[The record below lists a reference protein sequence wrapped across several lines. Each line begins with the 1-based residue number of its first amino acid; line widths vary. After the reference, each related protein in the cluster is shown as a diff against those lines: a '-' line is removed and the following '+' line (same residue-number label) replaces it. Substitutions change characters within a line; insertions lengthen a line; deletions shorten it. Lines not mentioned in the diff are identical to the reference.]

1 MLGKKKRFSDDHS
14 MHTKNQGKGV
24 VKGWLIWGI
33 VLLLSFTLLTACG
46 GETAPDAA
54 DGEGDGAAAAES
66 DSAAEIAAPA
76 EEEEEPEPIELEWWD
91 MYGDVA
97 ALDAAL
103 EAAIAEYEAQNPN
116 VDIVRTPIGANDI
129 RAKIIQATA
138 TNTLPDIMIV
148 ASSDHQSLA
157 DQGAM
162 ADLTA
167 YTSSW
172 EDRDQYFDGV
182 WSSTMYEGTNYGVP
196 FVSNATALFYNVEQL
211 AEAGYSEPPAT
222 WEELRTYAQ
231 ELTEGERFG
240 FCFSAEAGES
250 GTFTFLPFLWQAGG
264 DLTTLGDEASLKA
277 LTFINDLVNTD
288 GSVTQAILGYTQGD
302 CYRQFAA
309 GNASM
314 MINGPWQLPRFEN
327 DGVTFE
333 WVVAPWPS
341 DEETAS
347 ILGGE
352 NFAIGAGTNVDAA
365 WEVLDWMTD
374 PGQLKPLIV
383 EVGFPPRADMADD
396 PAWAEDP
403 VLSAFASQVA
413 VARPRAYG
421 PNYPQASEQVWTM
434 VQSVLTE
441 SATPGEALEQAAPVV
456 QELLQ

>member
-1 MLGKKKRFSDDHS
+1 MLGKILKFNDGHS
-14 MHTKNQGKGV
+14 KHAANKGKGV
-24 VKGWLIWGI
+24 AAGWLIWSI

-46 GETAPDAA
+46 GENAA
-54 DGEGDGAAAAES
+54 DSPAPEGEETAAETDTAAESAAAA
-66 DSAAEIAAPA
+66 DAEPA
-76 EEEEEPEPIELEWWD
+76 EAEPITLEWWD

-97 ALDAAL
+97 ALDAAI
-103 EAAIAEYEAQNPN
+103 EAAITEYETENPN

-138 TNTLPDIMIV
+138 TNTLPDIMII
-148 ASSDHQSLA
+148 ASPDHQSLA
-157 DQGAM
+157 DQGAL
-162 ADLTA
+162 ADLSA

-172 EDRDQYFDGV
+172 ADRAQYFDGV
-182 WSSTMYEGTNYGVP
+182 WSSTVYEGTDYGVP

-211 AEAGYSEPPAT
+211 AEAGYTEPPAT
-222 WEELRTYAQ
+222 WEALRTYAQ

-309 GNASM
+309 GNAAM
-314 MINGPWQLPRFEN
+314 MINGPWQLPRFED

-333 WVVAPWPS
+333 WKVGPWPS
-341 DEETAS
+341 DVETAS

-352 NFAIGAGTNVDAA
+352 NFALGAGTNVDAA

-374 PGQLKPLIV
+374 PEHLKPLIV
-383 EVGFPPRADMADD
+383 DVGFPPRADMADD
-396 PAWAEDP
+396 PAWADDP

-441 SATPGEALEQAAPVV
+441 SATAEEALEQAAPIVKD
-456 QELLQ
+456 LLQ